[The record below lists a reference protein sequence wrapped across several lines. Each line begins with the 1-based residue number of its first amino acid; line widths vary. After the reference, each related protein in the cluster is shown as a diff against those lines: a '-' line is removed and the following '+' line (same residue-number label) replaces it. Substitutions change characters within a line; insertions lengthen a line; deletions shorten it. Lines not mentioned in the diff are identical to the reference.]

1 MNTLDEWKLLVSAN
15 VLIMLLTTKLENYK
29 KLQFYSLNFQ
39 SNIFN
44 QFFRGKLDGVI
55 EKVISGNR

>member
-15 VLIMLLTTKLENYK
+15 ALIMLLTTKLENYK

-55 EKVISGNR
+55 DKVIS